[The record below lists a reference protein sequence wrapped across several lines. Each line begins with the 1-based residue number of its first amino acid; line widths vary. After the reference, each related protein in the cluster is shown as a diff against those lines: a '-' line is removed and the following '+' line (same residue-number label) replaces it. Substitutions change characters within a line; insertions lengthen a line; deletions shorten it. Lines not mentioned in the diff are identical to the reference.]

1 MNENMTDQEI
11 IEDMIYR
18 IEAGGFDIKDI
29 DYSLVCRVYRIG
41 SGHAK
46 RLVPIIKNRVE
57 KAD

>member
-1 MNENMTDQEI
+1 MNENMTDQGI

-41 SGHAK
+41 FDQAQ
-46 RLVPIIKNRVE
+46 RLAPIIKNRVE
-57 KAD
+57 KSD